1 MARKFID
8 CRDFPQTD
16 KRCSIAIS
24 ADTSDELVEA
34 AVQHGISVHGYSD
47 TQEFRN
53 EIRQIIKEGHPRS

>member
-24 ADTSDELVEA
+24 ADNSDELVEA